1 MAPGVTEA
9 ELLGLA
15 ASLEKASEHPLAE
28 AIVRYAEE
36 AGVEV
41 SQATEFA
48 AEAGQGVSGMVSGR
62 KVLAGNQKM
71 MDAQKVILDGMDAKQ
86 ENYQRK
92 ADSAVHCSGS
102 EASWNDRS
110 GRSGEEEPVR
120 KRSARWSRWD
130 LMWSC

>member
-1 MAPGVTEA
+1 MVLDKTGTITEGHPAVAAVRMAPGVTEA

-48 AEAGQGVSGMVSGR
+48 AEAGQGVSGMDIRKKSTGR
-62 KVLAGNQKM
+62 KSEN
-71 MDAQKVILDGMDAKQ
+71 DGCT
-86 ENYQRK
+86 ESYT
-92 ADSAVHCSGS
+92 
-102 EASWNDRS
+102 
-110 GRSGEEEPVR
+110 
-120 KRSARWSRWD
+120 
-130 LMWSC
+130 

>member
-1 MAPGVTEA
+1 MTEA

-48 AEAGQGVSGMVSGR
+48 AEAGRASQEWYPEEKYWQEIR
-62 KVLAGNQKM
+62 K
-71 MDAQKVILDGMDAKQ
+71 
-86 ENYQRK
+86 
-92 ADSAVHCSGS
+92 
-102 EASWNDRS
+102 
-110 GRSGEEEPVR
+110 
-120 KRSARWSRWD
+120 
-130 LMWSC
+130 